1 MQVTGPLSIQQNKEY
16 EYQCAVGGG
25 KPAPEVAWYVKDSL
39 GNSKAVAG
47 DRIEEG
53 VAKMML
59 RTKDADRKMEITCAA
74 ENPSG
79 RASHTI
85 GVHMQCKHCF
95 SFISPLDDLLS
106 F

>member
-1 MQVTGPLSIQQNKEY
+1 MQVTGPLNIQQDKDY
-16 EYQCAVGGG
+16 EYQCVVGGG
-25 KPAPEVAWYVKDSL
+25 KPVPEVAWYVKDSL

-53 VAKMML
+53 VAKMIL
-59 RTKDADRKMEITCAA
+59 RTEDADRRMEITCSA

-85 GVHMQCKHCF
+85 AVNMQCKLYF
-95 SFISPLDDLLS
+95 SFISPLDDL
-106 F
+106 

>member
-1 MQVTGPLSIQQNKEY
+1 MTGPLNIQQGKEY
-16 EYQCAVGGG
+16 EYQCTVWGG
-25 KPAPEVAWYVKDSL
+25 KPKPEVAWFVKDSL
-39 GNSKAVAG
+39 GNSKTVEG
-47 DRIEEG
+47 GRTEEG
-53 VAKMML
+53 VAKMIL
-59 RTKDADRKMEITCAA
+59 RTEDADRRMEITCSA

-85 GVHMQCKHCF
+85 AVHMHCKIYF